1 MNEPSPPPTSPSPSV
16 AATPGT
22 SATRGAPGAPPWL
35 AWTALGTAV
44 LALAGVIAVAV
55 QTQSRDAAVQQ
66 ALGEKV
72 ADLDRQL
79 GQSAALTRRLQ
90 TQVIDTQNRLEQFET
105 QLADTQT
112 QRIALEEMY
121 RELSRAP
128 DDWLLAEVEQTLNIA
143 AQQLAVAGNA
153 KAAIGALQ
161 SADARL
167 ARADKLQTAA
177 MRRAINAD
185 LEKLKA
191 LPWVDL
197 TGMTVKLDALV
208 QQIDTLPLASGPG
221 SIVATPPANIR
232 KPEDG
237 WFTRLADDAWREI
250 RELVR
255 IRKVGAEETGL
266 LTPNQTYFLKENLK
280 LRLLS
285 ARMALL
291 ARDETNYRE
300 DLKLARAWIAKYFDV
315 QAKPTAAALANL
327 KVLQDSS
334 LNIALPDINA
344 SLNAVGAV
352 RAARAARET
361 SKGGR

>member
-1 MNEPSPPPTSPSPSV
+1 MPPGPSTARTPRGPS
-16 AATPGT
+16 AL
-22 SATRGAPGAPPWL
+22 L
-35 AWTALGTAV
+35 AWSALVVAL
-44 LALAGVIAVAV
+44 LALAGVIAVAL
-55 QTQSRDAAVQQ
+55 QTQSRDAAAQQ
-66 ALGEKV
+66 AMGQKV

-90 TQVIDTQNRLEQFET
+90 TQMIEAQNRLEQFET

-143 AQQLAVAGNA
+143 AQQLALAGNA

-208 QQIDTLPLASGPG
+208 QQIDTLPLASGPA
-221 SIVATPPANIR
+221 SIVAAPPPAANIR
-232 KPEDG
+232 KSEESWLGRVGEDV
-237 WFTRLADDAWREI
+237 WREF

-255 IRKVGAEETGL
+255 IRKVGADEAGL

-300 DLKLARAWIAKYFDV
+300 DLKLARAWITKYFDA
-315 QAKPTAAALANL
+315 QAKPTIAALANI
-327 KVLQDSS
+327 KVLQDSA
-334 LNIALPDINA
+334 LNIALPDING

-361 SKGGR
+361 SRGAR

>member
-1 MNEPSPPPTSPSPSV
+1 MV
-16 AATPGT
+16 
-22 SATRGAPGAPPWL
+22 
-35 AWTALGTAV
+35 WTALGAGL
-44 LALAGVIAVAV
+44 LALAGVVAVAM
-55 QTQSRDAAVQQ
+55 QTQSRDEAVQQ
-66 ALGEKV
+66 ALGQKV

-90 TQVIDTQNRLEQFET
+90 TQVIDAQNRLEQFEAK
-105 QLADTQT
+105 LAETQT

-143 AQQLAVAGNA
+143 AQQLTLAGNVR
-153 KAAIGALQ
+153 AAIGALQ

-237 WFTRLADDAWREI
+237 TQSWVGRLADDAWREF

-255 IRKVGAEETGL
+255 IRKVGADEAGL
-266 LTPNQTYFLKENLK
+266 LSPNQTYFLKENLK

-291 ARDETNYRE
+291 ARDEANYRE
-300 DLKLARAWIAKYFDV
+300 DLKLARTWITKYFDP

-327 KVLQDSS
+327 KVLQDSA
-334 LNIALPDINA
+334 LNIAVPDINA
-344 SLNAVGAV
+344 SLNAV
-352 RAARAARET
+352 RAARAAREVRD
-361 SKGGR
+361 SRDSARGVR

>member
-1 MNEPSPPPTSPSPSV
+1 MEDPTANPPLPPSPRPRQGARASTLTW
-16 AATPGT
+16 AALLI
-22 SATRGAPGAPPWL
+22 AL
-35 AWTALGTAV
+35 LALG
-44 LALAGVIAVAV
+44 GIIAVAW
-55 QTQSRDAAVQQ
+55 QTQARDEAVQQ
-66 ALGEKV
+66 ALGQKV

-79 GQSAALTRRLQ
+79 SQSAALTRRLQ
-90 TQVIDTQNRLEQFET
+90 TQVIEAQNRLEQFET

-143 AQQLAVAGNA
+143 AQQLALAGNV

-161 SADARL
+161 SADQRL

-185 LEKLKA
+185 LEKLKV

-197 TGMTVKLDALV
+197 SGMTVKLDALV
-208 QQIDTLPLASGPG
+208 QQIDTLPLASGPA
-221 SIVATPPANIR
+221 SIVAAPPANIR
-232 KPEDG
+232 KAEDG
-237 WFTRLADDAWREI
+237 WFSRLADDAWREL
-250 RELVR
+250 RELMR
-255 IRKVGAEETGL
+255 IRKVGADEAGL

-280 LRLLS
+280 LRLLG

-291 ARDETNYRE
+291 ARDETHYRE
-300 DLKLARAWIAKYFDV
+300 DLKLARAWVAKYFDT

-327 KVLQDSS
+327 KVLQDSA
-334 LNIALPDINA
+334 LNIAVPDING
-344 SLNAVGAV
+344 SVNAV
-352 RAARAARET
+352 RAARSARET
-361 SKGGR
+361 ARGAR

>member
-1 MNEPSPPPTSPSPSV
+1 MEDPDLNPPASPAPAAPTLI
-16 AATPGT
+16 G
-22 SATRGAPGAPPWL
+22 REAPPRL
-35 AWTALGTAV
+35 ARGPASTLVWSALAIAV
-44 LALAGVIAVAV
+44 LSLVGVIAVAL
-55 QTQSRDAAVQQ
+55 QTQSRDEAAQQ
-66 ALGEKV
+66 AIGQKV

-79 GQSAALTRRLQ
+79 GQSGALTRRLQ
-90 TQVIDTQNRLEQFET
+90 TQMIEVQNRLEQFET

-143 AQQLAVAGNA
+143 AQQLALAGNA

-208 QQIDTLPLASGPG
+208 QQIDTLPLASGPA
-221 SIVATPPANIR
+221 SIVASPAANIR
-232 KPEDG
+232 KADEG
-237 WFTRLADDAWREI
+237 WFSRLTEDAWREF

-255 IRKVGAEETGL
+255 IRKVGADEAGL

-300 DLKLARAWIAKYFDV
+300 DLKLARAWITKYFDA
-315 QAKPTAAALANL
+315 QAKPTNAALANL
-327 KVLQDSS
+327 KVLQDSA

-344 SLNAVGAV
+344 SLNAVRAT
-352 RAARAARET
+352 RAARDSAKGAR
-361 SKGGR
+361 